1 MLSFISCWSTQV
13 ENGVP
18 ISDWPAFARTL
29 KTRLEEEDFLF
40 LNAEEEDVLETN
52 DFMVVVEAI
61 ISISGDAVQERTEKR
76 GMWETLFRRQWWWY
90 DDDDE
95 NDADLYT

>member
-1 MLSFISCWSTQV
+1 M

-29 KTRLEEEDFLF
+29 KTRLEEEDFFVF

-76 GMWETLFRRQWWWY
+76 GMRETLFRRQWWWY
-90 DDDDE
+90 NDDDE

>member
-1 MLSFISCWSTQV
+1 
-13 ENGVP
+13 
-18 ISDWPAFARTL
+18 
-29 KTRLEEEDFLF
+29 
-40 LNAEEEDVLETN
+40 
-52 DFMVVVEAI
+52 
-61 ISISGDAVQERTEKR
+61 VQERTEKR